1 MRSPGYVISLKFVM
15 QIQKPFL
22 FVSKPKLKQP
32 TSSNPSIHSRAN
44 TVTNHKMWIAAVQTP
59 PHPAPNGFDII
70 KAYLI

>member
-1 MRSPGYVISLKFVM
+1 M

-32 TSSNPSIHSRAN
+32 TSSHPSN
-44 TVTNHKMWIAAVQTP
+44 TVTNHKMWIAAVHTPP